1 MSATVLHSSVTD
13 LLGRRITA
21 GHLPAGS
28 TLTLDSIGE
37 EFGVSRTVTRET
49 MRQLEALGLV
59 RSGRRIGLVV
69 LPEQDWNVYD
79 ARIIRWRLAGPGR
92 DAQLRSLTELRCAVE
107 PLAAAGAARHATAEA
122 RTELVET
129 ATRMRELG
137 EAGRL
142 EEFLQLDIRL
152 HALLLRSSG
161 NEMFAAL
168 TDVVGEV
175 LAGRTH
181 LGLMPQAPVAEALDE
196 HEAVARAVAA
206 GDPVEAERAM
216 AALVGEVRAALGA

>member
-13 LLGRRITA
+13 VLGHRITA

-28 TLTLDSIGE
+28 TLTLDGIGT

-107 PLAAAGAARHATAEA
+107 PLAAARTWASCRRPPSPRRSTSTRPWPARSPRGMPPRPSAPWP
-122 RTELVET
+122 
-129 ATRMRELG
+129 
-137 EAGRL
+137 
-142 EEFLQLDIRL
+142 
-152 HALLLRSSG
+152 RSSG
-161 NEMFAAL
+161 RS
-168 TDVVGEV
+168 GP
-175 LAGRTH
+175 RS
-181 LGLMPQAPVAEALDE
+181 
-196 HEAVARAVAA
+196 R
-206 GDPVEAERAM
+206 
-216 AALVGEVRAALGA
+216 

>member
-1 MSATVLHSSVTD
+1 MTDVL
-13 LLGRRITA
+13 GQRITA

-28 TLTLDSIGE
+28 TLTLDGIGT

-107 PLAAAGAARHATAEA
+107 PLPRPVPPGTRPTRLAPSSSSWPRACASSVRPGAS
-122 RTELVET
+122 
-129 ATRMRELG
+129 
-137 EAGRL
+137 
-142 EEFLQLDIRL
+142 
-152 HALLLRSSG
+152 RSSSASTPG
-161 NEMFAAL
+161 C
-168 TDVVGEV
+168 T
-175 LAGRTH
+175 
-181 LGLMPQAPVAEALDE
+181 P
-196 HEAVARAVAA
+196 
-206 GDPVEAERAM
+206 
-216 AALVGEVRAALGA
+216 